1 MRKTFLSMIAGVMM
15 LSTAALYAGSAILA
29 WDYDF
34 TSNPEAKQFKTY
46 AVAGS
51 NTVFTANNAN
61 ATKVATVSPGTNQ
74 LSGVQIG
81 LTNTVSGL
89 SPGYWTFTVTAL
101 STNGVESLNAT
112 SATGLIRPGKPTNV
126 DVQ

>member
-1 MRKTFLSMIAGVMM
+1 MIAGVMM
-15 LSTAALYAGSAILA
+15 LATAALYAGSAILS

-34 TSNPEAKQFKTY
+34 TSNPDVKQFK
-46 AVAGS
+46 AFGVPGS
-51 NTVFTANNAN
+51 NIVFTAGNAN

-74 LSGVQIG
+74 LSGVQTNILG
-81 LTNTVSGL
+81 NLTGL

-101 STNGVESLNAT
+101 ATNGVESANAT
-112 SATGLIRPGKPTNV
+112 NATALIRPGKPTNV